1 MPFDVVGDEWARRS
15 HLQSCRARAF
25 QGTVREHRADPLPLD
40 CVGDLGVGEDEQTR
54 FLLVSGEPDDLTGLV
69 DGLIP
74 ALLRV
79 LSHRDLRI
87 FVHAT

>member
-1 MPFDVVGDEWARRS
+1 MSLDVVGDEWARRS
-15 HLQSCRARAF
+15 HLQSGRARAC
-25 QGTVREHRADPLPLD
+25 QGTVREGGADPLPLD
-40 CVGDLGVGEDEQTR
+40 CVVDLSVGEDEQAR
-54 FLLVSGEPDDLTGLV
+54 ILFVSGEPDDLTGLV